1 MCFRCLENDVLK
13 SKRLLV
19 KTNPAPKWTTKVS
32 KNDTEKHL
40 FFCKHIKFMFKALQ
54 DVDIILNVRQ

>member
-1 MCFRCLENDVLK
+1 MTGYIIYFRCLENEVLK

-32 KNDTEKHL
+32 VN
-40 FFCKHIKFMFKALQ
+40 AY
-54 DVDIILNVRQ
+54 